1 MQCPECN
8 SLDYVVIR
16 SEERKRT
23 QTIYRRLRCN
33 ECFALWS
40 THVEWGF
47 PKIRVQRKKRRL
59 TSREAALLILSPE
72 PLRLLA
78 ERYGITYQSVMLI
91 KQGKCYRDIHEII
104 KPIIERLEAND

>member
-1 MQCPECN
+1 MKCPECT

-40 THVEWGF
+40 THVELGF

-59 TSREAALLILSPE
+59 TSREAALLILSTE
-72 PLRLLA
+72 SIRVLA
-78 ERYGITYQSVMLI
+78 ERYGISHQSVILI

-104 KPIIERLEAND
+104 QPLIERLEAND